1 MTALKVM
8 PIVGVRPQI
17 IKSAPV
23 LRALSQRSEIDLQLV
38 NSGQHY
44 DYEMSKVF
52 FNELDLPKPVC
63 DWNVGSDSHAVQTA
77 RLLMCAEKTVKEL
90 KPDVVMVFGD
100 ANTSLGVALAAVK
113 MHTPVCHVESGLRS
127 YDILMPEEVNRVLI
141 DHCSQMLCSPTPTAV
156 ENLKKEG
163 ISEERI
169 LLSGD
174 TMYDSFLLHRSDVE
188 KSAITQN
195 LKLIR
200 KKYAVL
206 TVHRAENADTPEKL
220 KDIILAM
227 GNLKETTV
235 VFPVHPRVRKS
246 LEDKGLAVVL
256 QRAENIVL
264 TDPLG
269 YFDML
274 SLMKNAKVVLTDSG
288 GMQKEAFMLHVPCL
302 TLRDTTEWTET
313 IEFGA
318 NKLVGTCR
326 ERILEEARKILSD
339 EGYEEKLER
348 LPNPYGDGKA
358 SEKIVKNL
366 LARKWS

>member
-1 MTALKVM
+1 MKVM

-23 LRALSQRSEIDLQLV
+23 LRALSQKTEIELQLV

-63 DWNVGSDSHAVQTA
+63 DWNVGSGSHAVQTA
-77 RLLMCAEKTVKEL
+77 RLLMCAEKTIEKL

-100 ANTSLGVALAAVK
+100 ANTSLGGALAAVK
-113 MHTPVCHVESGLRS
+113 MHIPICHVESGLRS
-127 YDILMPEEVNRVLI
+127 YDMLMPEEVNRVLV
-141 DHCSQMLCSPTPTAV
+141 DHCSQMLCSPTITAV

-163 ISEERI
+163 ICEERI

-174 TMYDSFLLHRSDVE
+174 TMYDSFLMHRHDVE
-188 KSAITQN
+188 KSTITRD
-195 LKLIR
+195 LKLVM
-200 KKYAVL
+200 KKYVVL
-206 TVHRAENADTPEKL
+206 TVHRAENVDNPEKL
-220 KDIILAM
+220 KDIILAV

-235 VFPVHPRVRKS
+235 VFPMHPRVRKR
-246 LEDKGLAVVL
+246 LEDKGLAVIL
-256 QRAENIVL
+256 QRTENIVL

-274 SLMKNAKVVLTDSG
+274 SLMENAKVVLTDSG

-302 TLRDTTEWTET
+302 TLRDTTEWIET

-318 NKLVGTCR
+318 NKLVGTSR
-326 ERILEEARKILSD
+326 ERILEEVRRILSD
-339 EGYEEKLER
+339 EGSEEKLER

-358 SEKIVKNL
+358 SEKIVENL
-366 LARKWS
+366 LVRNG

>member
-1 MTALKVM
+1 M

-23 LRALSQRSEIDLQLV
+23 LRALSKESEIDLQLV

-63 DWNVGSDSHAVQTA
+63 DWNVGSGSHAVQIA
-77 RLLMCAEKTVKEL
+77 RLLVCAEKTIEEM

-100 ANTSLGVALAAVK
+100 ANTSLGAALAAVK

-127 YDILMPEEVNRVLI
+127 YDMLMPEEVNRVLI
-141 DHCSQMLCSPTPTAV
+141 DHCSQMLCCPTSTAA

-163 ISEERI
+163 IREERI

-174 TMYDSFLLHRSDVE
+174 TMYDSFLLHRCDVE
-188 KSAITQN
+188 KSTITQN
-195 LKLIR
+195 LKLMR

-206 TVHRAENADTPEKL
+206 TVHRAENADNPEKL
-220 KDIILAM
+220 KDITIAVR
-227 GNLKETTV
+227 NLKETTV
-235 VFPVHPRVRKS
+235 IFPVHPRVRKR
-246 LEDKGLAVVL
+246 LEDEGLAVIL
-256 QRAENIVL
+256 RHTENIVL

-274 SLMKNAKVVLTDSG
+274 SLMENAKVVLTDSG

-318 NKLVGTCR
+318 NKLVGANR
-326 ERILEEARKILSD
+326 ERIQEETRKILSD

-348 LPNPYGDGKA
+348 LPNPYGNGKA
-358 SEKIVKNL
+358 SEKIVENL
-366 LARKWS
+366 RLILQKKGK

>member
-1 MTALKVM
+1 M
-8 PIVGVRPQI
+8 PVVGVRPQI
-17 IKSAPV
+17 IKAAPV
-23 LRALSQRSEIDLQLV
+23 LRALSQKSEIDLQLV

-52 FNELDLPKPVC
+52 FNELDLPQPVC
-63 DWNVGSDSHAVQTA
+63 DWNVGSGSHAVQTA
-77 RLLMCAEKTVKEL
+77 RLLMCAEETIEKL

-100 ANTSLGVALAAVK
+100 ANTSLGAALAAVK
-113 MHTPVCHVESGLRS
+113 MHIPVCHIESGLRS
-127 YDILMPEEVNRVLI
+127 YDMLMPEEVNRVLI
-141 DHCSQMLCSPTPTAV
+141 DHCSQMLCSPTITAV
-156 ENLKKEG
+156 ENLKNEG
-163 ISEERI
+163 ICKERI

-174 TMYDSFLLHRSDVE
+174 TMYDVFLLHRHDID
-188 KSAITQN
+188 KSTITQD
-195 LKLIR
+195 LKLMR

-220 KDIILAM
+220 KNIILSVR
-227 GNLKETTV
+227 NLKETTV
-235 VFPVHPRVRKS
+235 VFPVHPRVRKR
-246 LEDKGLAVVL
+246 LEDEGFAVIL
-256 QRAENIVL
+256 QRTENIVL

-274 SLMKNAKVVLTDSG
+274 SLMENAKVVLTDSG

-318 NKLVGTCR
+318 NKLVGTSR
-326 ERILEEARKILSD
+326 KRILEEARKILSD
-339 EGYEEKLER
+339 ERSEEKFER

-358 SEKIVKNL
+358 SEKIVENL
-366 LARKWS
+366 LARNIGVE

>member
-1 MTALKVM
+1 M

-23 LRALSQRSEIDLQLV
+23 LRALSQKTEIDLQLV

-63 DWNVGSDSHAVQTA
+63 DWGIGSGSHAVQTA
-77 RLLMCAEKTVKEL
+77 RLLVCAEKTIEEL
-90 KPDVVMVFGD
+90 KPEVVMVFGD
-100 ANTSLGVALAAVK
+100 ANTSLGATLAAVK

-127 YDILMPEEVNRVLI
+127 YDMLMPEEVNRVLI
-141 DHCSQMLCSPTPTAV
+141 DHCSQMLCSPTPTTV

-163 ISEERI
+163 ICEERI

-174 TMYDSFLLHRSDVE
+174 TMYDSFLLHRRDMD
-188 KSAITQN
+188 KSTITQD
-195 LKLIR
+195 LKLMR

-206 TVHRAENADTPEKL
+206 TVHRAENVDNPEKL
-220 KDIILAM
+220 KDIILAVR
-227 GNLKETTV
+227 NLEATV
-235 VFPVHPRVRKS
+235 VFPVHPRVRKR
-246 LEDKGLAVVL
+246 LEDKGSAVIL
-256 QRAENIVL
+256 QRTENIVL

-274 SLMKNAKVVLTDSG
+274 SLMENAKVVLTDSG

-318 NKLVGTCR
+318 NKLVGASR
-326 ERILEEARKILSD
+326 ERILREARKILSD
-339 EGYEEKLER
+339 EESEEKLER

-358 SEKIVKNL
+358 SEKIVENL
-366 LARKWS
+366 LVRLASGY

>member
-1 MTALKVM
+1 M

-17 IKSAPV
+17 VKSAPV
-23 LRALSQRSEIDLQLV
+23 LRALTQKTEIELQLV

-52 FNELDLPKPVC
+52 FNELDLPKPIC
-63 DWNVGSDSHAVQTA
+63 DWNVGSGSHAVQTA
-77 RLLMCAEKTVKEL
+77 RLLICAEKIITKL

-100 ANTSLGVALAAVK
+100 ANTSLGAALAAVK
-113 MHTPVCHVESGLRS
+113 IHTPVCHVESGLRS

-141 DHCSQMLCSPTPTAV
+141 DHCSQMLCSPTITAV
-156 ENLKKEG
+156 KNLKKEG
-163 ISEERI
+163 ICEERI

-174 TMYDSFLLHRSDVE
+174 TMYDSFLLHRRDVE
-188 KSAITQN
+188 KSTIIRD
-195 LKLIR
+195 LKLVR
-200 KKYAVL
+200 KKYGVL
-206 TVHRAENADTPEKL
+206 TVHRAENADNPEKL

-227 GNLKETTV
+227 GNLKETMV
-235 VFPVHPRVRKS
+235 VFPVHPRVRKR
-246 LEDKGLAVVL
+246 LEDEDLAVIL
-256 QRAENIVL
+256 RYAENILL

-274 SLMKNAKVVLTDSG
+274 SLMENAKVVLTDSG

-318 NKLVGTCR
+318 NKLVGTSR
-326 ERILEEARKILSD
+326 ERILEETRTILSD

-358 SEKIVKNL
+358 SERIVENL
-366 LARKWS
+366 LARNWS

>member
-1 MTALKVM
+1 M

-23 LRALSQRSEIDLQLV
+23 LRALSQKTEIELQLV

-63 DWNVGSDSHAVQTA
+63 DWNGGSGSHAVQTA
-77 RLLMCAEKTVKEL
+77 RLLMCAEKTIEKL

-100 ANTSLGVALAAVK
+100 ANTSLGGALAAVK
-113 MHTPVCHVESGLRS
+113 MHIPICHVESGLRS
-127 YDILMPEEVNRVLI
+127 YDMLMPEEVNRVLI
-141 DHCSQMLCSPTPTAV
+141 DHCSQILCSPTITAV

-163 ISEERI
+163 ICEERI
-169 LLSGD
+169 FLSGD
-174 TMYDSFLLHRSDVE
+174 TMYDSFLMHRHDVE
-188 KSAITQN
+188 KSTITQD
-195 LKLIR
+195 LKLMR
-200 KKYAVL
+200 KKYVVL
-206 TVHRAENADTPEKL
+206 TVHRAENADNPEKL

-227 GNLKETTV
+227 ENLKETTV
-235 VFPVHPRVRKS
+235 IFPVHPRVRKR
-246 LEDKGLAVVL
+246 LEDKDLAVIL
-256 QRAENIVL
+256 QRTENIVL

-274 SLMKNAKVVLTDSG
+274 SLMENAKVVLTDSG

-302 TLRDTTEWTET
+302 TLRDTTEWIET

-318 NKLVGTCR
+318 NKLVGTSR
-326 ERILEEARKILSD
+326 ERILEEVRRILSD
-339 EGYEEKLER
+339 EGSEEKLER

-358 SEKIVKNL
+358 SEKIVENL
-366 LARKWS
+366 LVRNG

>member
-1 MTALKVM
+1 VTSLKVM
-8 PIVGVRPQI
+8 PVVGVRPQI
-17 IKSAPV
+17 IKAAPV
-23 LRALSQRSEIDLQLV
+23 LRALSQKAEIDLQLV

-63 DWNVGSDSHAVQTA
+63 DWNVGSGSHAVQTA
-77 RLLMCAEKTVKEL
+77 RLLVCAEKTIEEL

-100 ANTSLGVALAAVK
+100 ANTSLGAALAAVK

-127 YDILMPEEVNRVLI
+127 YDMLMPEEVNRVLI
-141 DHCSQMLCSPTPTAV
+141 DHCSQMLCCPTSTAV

-163 ISEERI
+163 VCEEGI

-174 TMYDSFLLHRSDVE
+174 TMYDSFLLHRCDVK
-188 KSAITQN
+188 KSTIIRD
-195 LKLIR
+195 LKLMR

-206 TVHRAENADTPEKL
+206 TVHRAENADSPEKL
-220 KDIILAM
+220 KDIILAV

-235 VFPVHPRVRKS
+235 VFPVHPRVRKR
-246 LEDKGLAVVL
+246 LEDA
-256 QRAENIVL
+256 QHTENIVL

-274 SLMKNAKVVLTDSG
+274 SLMENAKVVLTDSG

-302 TLRDTTEWTET
+302 TLRNTTEWTET
-313 IEFGA
+313 VEFGA
-318 NKLVGTCR
+318 NKLVGTSR
-326 ERILEEARKILSD
+326 EKILEEARKILSN

-358 SEKIVKNL
+358 SEKIVENL
-366 LARKWS
+366 LTRNIGVF